1 MTPKIDIQVKA
12 QQLVRDSRGRLNHME
27 ALRELSRRSA
37 VSRASKRAKLGS
49 FKITGGAE
57 GVESPRIRLPYA
69 DN

>member
-12 QQLVRDSRGRLNHME
+12 QQLVRDSRGRLTHRE
-27 ALRELSRRSA
+27 ALQELSRRA
-37 VSRASKRAKLGS
+37 AASRAAKKRKWGS